1 MGSGQSQPQLKQ
13 QEQQL
18 KQQQEQQLK
27 QQQEQQ
33 QKPLIQSEKVT
44 TTVGS
49 ATTAFLRPIRTVSTK
64 VLTEEESKRILT
76 VGKHRGI

>member
-13 QEQQL
+13 QEQLL
-18 KQQQEQQLK
+18 KQQQEQQ
-27 QQQEQQ
+27 E
-33 QKPLIQSEKVT
+33 QKPVVRSEKTTT

-49 ATTAFLRPIRTVSTK
+49 AATAFLRPIRTVSTK

>member
-1 MGSGQSQPQLKQ
+1 MGSGPSQPQ
-13 QEQQL
+13 
-18 KQQQEQQLK
+18 KQQQEQLLK
-27 QQQEQQ
+27 QELKQKQ
-33 QKPLIQSEKVT
+33 QKPAVQSEKTTT

>member
-13 QEQQL
+13 QEQL
-18 KQQQEQQLK
+18 KQQQ
-27 QQQEQQ
+27 
-33 QKPLIQSEKVT
+33 KPVVQSEKTTT

-49 ATTAFLRPIRTVSTK
+49 AATAFLRPIRTVSTK